1 MFTNE
6 PSAQKIL
13 MHVEN
18 SEIDLAFEELNR
30 LPLVDKAFTYQ
41 LLEIIRNLDNEVHE
55 AYRSR
60 GRAITQ
66 AVNLNTSKLDK
77 QNEQLKKE
85 VSNLES
91 QVKDIAVKYGPKP
104 VRTESS
110 YNEYLY
116 SSSK

>member
-1 MFTNE
+1 MFSNE

-13 MHVEN
+13 NYVEN
-18 SEIDLAFEELNR
+18 SEMELAIEELNR
-30 LPLVDKAFTYQ
+30 LSRVDKAFTYK

-55 AYRSR
+55 VHRSK
-60 GRAITQ
+60 GRAIAQ
-66 AVNLNTSKLDK
+66 AVSLNTSKLEK

-85 VSNLES
+85 ISNLEV
-91 QVKDIAVKYGPKP
+91 QIKEIAIKYGPKP
-104 VRTESS
+104 ERTESS